1 MGASI
6 LYKVWDQSINNRT
19 KTSSSVYQA
28 RLQNENKKKTPKKSI
43 FSITKKQ
50 KKRKKKRERAKKRAC
65 ICEFVNLCVHL
76 HLSTCVHLC
85 GKVRV

>member
-28 RLQNENKKKTPKKSI
+28 RLQNENKKKNAKKKSI

-50 KKRKKKRERAKKRAC
+50 KERAKKRAC
-65 ICEFVNLCVHL
+65 ICEFVNLCVRL
-76 HLSTCVHLC
+76 YLSTCVHLC